1 MVLAIV
7 LGCMM
12 RMILN
17 FATRRP
23 DRRILLRVAAVPA
36 LAAVL
41 SFSLAACGGDEDGG
55 SADLTV
61 VASTTEVADL
71 ARNVAGD
78 RAEVIGILAPN
89 SDPHDYEPRPSDAE
103 SIAEA
108 DLVVQSGGDLD
119 LWLDDVVE
127 SSGTDAPVTTLIDS
141 VDTTEGAP
149 HEHED
154 EHPGEEGDAEEE
166 AEEEHSEEE
175 TDPHWWEDPRNAIL
189 AVEAIRDRLIE
200 VDPDGRRDYEANAD
214 DYVARLEDLDAQIA
228 DCMQGVPA
236 GERKLVTS
244 HDALGYFAQR
254 YDIEVVGA
262 AIPALTTQA
271 QPSAGETAELV
282 DLIRSEGVNS
292 VFPEAGVNTD
302 LEQAIADETGAE
314 IGGELW
320 ADTLGPEGSGAETYI
335 EAMAANAATLAEG
348 FSGRDRACTFAG
360 LAGP

>member
-1 MVLAIV
+1 MALAIV
-7 LGCMM
+7 LACVM

-17 FATRRP
+17 FVDLP

-36 LAAVL
+36 LAAGL
-41 SFSLAACGGDEDGG
+41 SFSLAACGGDEGGG
-55 SADLTV
+55 SADPTV
-61 VASTTEVADL
+61 VASTTEAADL

-141 VDTTEGAP
+141 VETIEGAT

-154 EHPGEEGDAEEE
+154 EHSAEEE
-166 AEEEHSEEE
+166 DAEEEE

-189 AVEAIRDRLIE
+189 AVEAIRDGLIE
-200 VDPDGRRDYEANAD
+200 VDPAGRRDYEANAD
-214 DYVARLEDLDAQIA
+214 DYIARLEDLDAQIA
-228 DCMQGVPA
+228 DCMQGIPP

-244 HDALGYFAQR
+244 HDALGYFAER

-282 DLIRSEGVNS
+282 DLIRSQGVNAI
-292 VFPEAGVNTD
+292 FPEAGVNTD

-320 ADTLGPEGSGAETYI
+320 ADTLGPEGSGAETYL
-335 EAMAANAATLAEG
+335 EAMAANATTLAKG
-348 FSGRDRACTFAG
+348 FSGRERGCAFAG
-360 LAGP
+360 VSGP

>member
-1 MVLAIV
+1 MRATMALAIV
-7 LGCMM
+7 LALMM

-17 FATRRP
+17 FAARRP

-36 LAAVL
+36 LAAAL
-41 SFSLAACGGDEDGG
+41 SFSVAACGGDEVGG

-61 VASTTEVADL
+61 VASTTESADL

-78 RAEVIGILAPN
+78 RTEVIGILAPN

-141 VDTTEGAP
+141 VKTIEGAP
-149 HEHED
+149 HEHDD
-154 EHPGEEGDAEEE
+154 EHAGEGEHAE
-166 AEEEHSEEE
+166 EEE

-214 DYVARLEDLDAQIA
+214 DYIARLEDVDAKIA
-228 DCMQGVPA
+228 DCMQGIPP

-282 DLIRSEGVNS
+282 DLIRSEGVNA

-314 IGGELW
+314 FGGELW
-320 ADTLGPEGSGAETYI
+320 ADTLGPEGSGAETYL

-348 FSGRDRACTFAG
+348 FSGGEQSCDVTVARG
-360 LAGP
+360 